1 MLNEALIA
9 ARFMQ
14 CFCGVSF
21 LPVQYSN
28 NRFSHGRRLRIEPL
42 ADLATEISIGSHFA
56 VTNQRLVQSGQCSCR
71 EGTRISTAQRE

>member
-21 LPVQYSN
+21 IPVQYSN
-28 NRFSHGRRLRIEPL
+28 NRFSHGRRLRIAPL
-42 ADLATEISIGSHFA
+42 AGLATEISIGSHFA
-56 VTNQRLVQSGQCSCR
+56 VTNQRLVYR
-71 EGTRISTAQRE
+71 EGKVRLTRIGTAHRE